1 MQTMPQLSKFY
12 LKALDDPRIGPVHAC
27 LYGALFSLWEAQG
40 YSGPLCIFSKDVM
53 PLSKISGAT
62 YHKAIRD
69 LHAYGYIKYIP
80 SYNHFL
86 GSLVYIEREKSQL
99 ILFSMAIEIITKEDL
114 EAFRSRLLNDLKT
127 LLIERE
133 NKVEKQWLRSSEVRK
148 LLKISSGTLQSL
160 RINGILH
167 PSKIG
172 GIIYYKEDEIQT
184 LLNANVTS

>member
-1 MQTMPQLSKFY
+1 
-12 LKALDDPRIGPVHAC
+12 
-27 LYGALFSLWEAQG
+27 
-40 YSGPLCIFSKDVM
+40 
-53 PLSKISGAT
+53 
-62 YHKAIRD
+62 
-69 LHAYGYIKYIP
+69 
-80 SYNHFL
+80 
-86 GSLVYIEREKSQL
+86 
-99 ILFSMAIEIITKEDL
+99 MAIEIITKEDL